1 MSAETLT
8 GHLGTPVT
16 IDICR
21 GCQAFWFDQRE
32 SLQLAPRSTLVLFRL
47 IGDQVAAGR
56 PTSGGPGE
64 ANAACPRCGMR
75 LRPTQDRQRNTAFRY
90 LRCPAGHGRFTTFYD
105 FLREKDFIRPLTGD
119 QIAELRRHLSTVNCS
134 NCGAP
139 IDLVRRTTCAHC
151 GSALTMLDTTQAGDL
166 IRQLQQADKT
176 GQPVDPALPLA
187 LERARRD
194 VTATFDAF
202 ERDPNWYSTVSTA
215 GLIGAGLS
223 VISKWIRNK

>member
-1 MSAETLT
+1 
-8 GHLGTPVT
+8 
-16 IDICR
+16 
-21 GCQAFWFDQRE
+21 
-32 SLQLAPRSTLVLFRL
+32 
-47 IGDQVAAGR
+47 
-56 PTSGGPGE
+56 
-64 ANAACPRCGMR
+64 MR

-139 IDLVRRTTCAHC
+139 IDILRRTTCAHC

-194 VTATFDAF
+194 VTAAFDAF
-202 ERDPNWYSTVSTA
+202 DRDPDWYSTVSSA
-215 GLIGAGLS
+215 GLVGAGLR
-223 VISKWIRNK
+223 VINKWIGNK